1 MVDYR
6 SYNLT
11 KTKRR
16 NKENKIMNILNPT
29 RFFSYGNKLKPSGHN
44 DCSETLAGIYK

>member
-11 KTKRR
+11 KTRR
-16 NKENKIMNILNPT
+16 ENKIMNILNPT